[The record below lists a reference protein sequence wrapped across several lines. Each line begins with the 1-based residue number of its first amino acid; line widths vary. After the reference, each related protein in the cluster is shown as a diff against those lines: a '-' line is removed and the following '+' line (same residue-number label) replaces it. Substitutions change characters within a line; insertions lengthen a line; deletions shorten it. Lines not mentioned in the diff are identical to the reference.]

1 MRVRLTPEAEAEA
14 DVAQVLRWYSERSSD
29 FGGDFL
35 ACFEAVVRQLEEFP
49 QIAPIVHP
57 PFRRALLRRFPYCVF
72 YHLEPDAAVI
82 VGCFHAHRS
91 PDVWHIR
98 AGV

>member
-1 MRVRLTPEAEAEA
+1 MSSKFSRGIRS
-14 DVAQVLRWYSERSSD
+14 AQASSAPTSSRALKPR
-29 FGGDFL
+29 FVSSGSSRRFPP
-35 ACFEAVVRQLEEFP
+35 VVH
-49 QIAPIVHP
+49 A

-72 YHLEPDAAVI
+72 YYLEAEEVVV

-91 PDVWHIR
+91 PEVWRVR